1 MSRFAF
7 TYEDPSYSDEYDPDA
22 DWVEEATSE
31 KDVEDEEVYSPYYG
45 A

>member
-7 TYEDPSYSDEYDPDA
+7 TYEDPDYGRDEDLEDLVPEA
-22 DWVEEATSE
+22 DEQVEP
-31 KDVEDEEVYSPYYG
+31 EEVYSPYHG

>member
-7 TYEDPSYSDEYDPDA
+7 TYEDPSYSEDYDPDA
-22 DWVEEATSE
+22 DWQDILEEDE
-31 KDVEDEEVYSPYYG
+31 VEDEVYSPYNG

>member
-7 TYEDPSYSDEYDPDA
+7 TYEDPSYDNEYDDDHA
-22 DWVEEATSE
+22 DWQDAQSIDE
-31 KDVEDEEVYSPYYG
+31 DVEDEVYSPYNG

>member
-1 MSRFAF
+1 MSRFAY

-22 DWVEEATSE
+22 DWESVQTDE
-31 KDVEDEEVYSPYYG
+31 DVEDEEIYSPYNG